1 MDNRKP
7 KFGAGSPL
15 SWILFHN
22 LRNIYFTEL
31 KNGLSKNV
39 SRNKI
44 HVNTQQGITAFP
56 IAVAVWESILN
67 EMFFPDL
74 IKYDYN
80 GNLLFEISSE
90 AEKWDLKTKTLM
102 FPKFLFGRTFD
113 NSTHV
118 FANFQTIIQ
127 IRNNIIHY
135 KHSLFEGPDKALKYL
150 RNIKVSYPKPEDVG
164 CPWHMELGS
173 TECVRFC
180 VNTIS
185 ALVKELSGLETE
197 YYKKQCIPITTEI
210 YKEISDKD
218 VDTIFEEFKIS
229 TESINNDMFGNNK
242 N

>member
-1 MDNRKP
+1 MNNRKP
-7 KFGAGSPL
+7 KFRASSPL
-15 SWILFHN
+15 SNILFQN

-44 HVNTQQGITAFP
+44 HVSTQQGITAFP
-56 IAVAVWESILN
+56 LAVAVWESILN
-67 EMFFPDL
+67 EMFFSDL
-74 IKYDYN
+74 VKCDYN

-127 IRNNIIHY
+127 TRNNIIHY
-135 KHSLFEGPDKALKYL
+135 KHSLHEGPDKALKQL
-150 RNIKVSYPKPEDVG
+150 RNIKVSYPKPENVG
-164 CPWHMELGS
+164 CPWHVELGT

-180 VNTIS
+180 VNTVS
-185 ALVKELSGLETE
+185 ALVKEFSGLETE
-197 YYKKQCIPITTEI
+197 YYKKQCIPITTMI
-210 YKEISDKD
+210 YKEISDKN
-218 VDTIFEEFKIS
+218 VYTIFEEFKIS
-229 TESINNDMFGNNK
+229 PESINNDIFGNNE